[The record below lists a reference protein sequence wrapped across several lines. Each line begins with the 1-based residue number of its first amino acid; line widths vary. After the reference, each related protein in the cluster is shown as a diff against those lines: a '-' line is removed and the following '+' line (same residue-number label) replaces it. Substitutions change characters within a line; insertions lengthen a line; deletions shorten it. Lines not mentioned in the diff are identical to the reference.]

1 MQEMENVWNEY
12 SSLERDVDWLRTAL
26 EGQMNRSG
34 LSQVRT
40 APQPHHCKHIQI
52 PRGMGTTSVVFV
64 FMFVCVFVYE
74 QKEKSQIKR
83 ELWRIEDVIAGLSS
97 SKANY
102 QVTISSVTNPGERS
116 AVALPPLASTNTHWS
131 SGRGR
136 ERNGRYLSCA
146 YIFTGDKMDE
156 LIMVCMC
163 IWLLWVECCYLV

>member
-1 MQEMENVWNEY
+1 MV
-12 SSLERDVDWLRTAL
+12 SL
-26 EGQMNRSG
+26 RSG
-34 LSQVRT
+34 S
-40 APQPHHCKHIQI
+40 HHNHTTTTPLQTHTLVQI

-156 LIMVCMC
+156 LIMVCIC